1 MAVKI
6 SNQNK
11 WRTWKA
17 FILFLIAAVWI
28 IGGSLLA
35 EYIGIWGTILTQV
48 GLLGT
53 AIVACLIN
61 KTPLKEVFPMK
72 KITVRDFFGAVFMW
86 LGGLGIG
93 LSSVYAMGILMPDV
107 YEVVSGGLDGLFSS
121 TTMVLALITVAFLP
135 PICEEAITRGA
146 ILSNLRGLKRDW
158 VIILIVGLMFG
169 ALHMD
174 PIRFINT
181 AVMGSVCAFLVVKRN
196 NILLASLVHL
206 CNNFLTG
213 GLAILISLFSND
225 SASQAVDA
233 AETSVSLQQ
242 GLAST
247 MVMFFLAPV
256 LLVLGAYLIR
266 RQKEISEG
274 LEKKT
279 KIGAKL
285 AVAIVLSIAI
295 LAGGIALNF
304 KYNPEVQKAMD
315 QVTQTAVLVNV
326 N

>member
-6 SNQNK
+6 SNQKK

-17 FILFLIAAVWI
+17 FVLFFIAAVWI
-28 IGGSLLA
+28 IVGSILSG
-35 EYIGIWGTILTQV
+35 YIGIWGTILTQA

-121 TTMVLALITVAFLP
+121 TTMILALITVAFLP

-181 AVMGSVCAFLVVKRN
+181 AVLGSICAFLVVKRN
-196 NILLASLVHL
+196 NILLASLVHFL
-206 CNNFLTG
+206 NNFLTG
-213 GLAILISLFSND
+213 GLGIILALFSND

-256 LLVLGAYLIR
+256 LLVLGAHLIK

-274 LEKKT
+274 LERKT
-279 KIGAKL
+279 KLGAKL
-285 AVAIVLSIAI
+285 AVAIVLSVAI
-295 LAGGIALNF
+295 LAGGIVLNF
-304 KYNPEVQKAMD
+304 KYNPAVQEAMD
-315 QVTQTAVLVNV
+315 QAVQTAVMIR
-326 N
+326 

>member
-6 SNQNK
+6 SNQKK

-17 FILFLIAAVWI
+17 FVLFFIAAVWI
-28 IGGSLLA
+28 IVGSILSG
-35 EYIGIWGTILTQV
+35 YIGIWGTILTQA

-121 TTMVLALITVAFLP
+121 TTMILALITVAFLP

-181 AVMGSVCAFLVVKRN
+181 AVLGSICAFLVVKRN
-196 NILLASLVHL
+196 NILLASLVHFL
-206 CNNFLTG
+206 NNFLTG
-213 GLAILISLFSND
+213 GLGIILALFSND

-256 LLVLGAYLIR
+256 LLVLGAHLIK

-279 KIGAKL
+279 KLGAKL
-285 AVAIVLSIAI
+285 AVAIVLSVAI
-295 LAGGIALNF
+295 LAGGIVLNF
-304 KYNPEVQKAMD
+304 KYNPAVQEAMD
-315 QVTQTAVLVNV
+315 QAVQTAVMIR
-326 N
+326 